1 MKNKFATMALVL
13 ASGLIAGTPAL
24 AEYSRTDDNIG
35 IGNFSNQPIGSNA
48 TREQVAAELMRA
60 HRTGEHQIVRM
71 NARDADGTLPKLQAS
86 RPAPSS
92 VTRAQVTA
100 ELMRAHRTGEHKVMR
115 MNGRDADGA
124 LAKF

>member
-1 MKNKFATMALVL
+1 MKNKFATIALVL

-24 AEYSRTDDNIG
+24 AERIDANTGFGD
-35 IGNFSNQPIGSNA
+35 FSNQATGSNA

-71 NARDADGTLPKLQAS
+71 NGRDADGTLPKLQAS

-92 VTRAQVTA
+92 VAREQVTS
-100 ELMRAHRTGEHKVMR
+100 ELASAHRTGEHKVIR

-124 LAKF
+124 LPKL